1 MENKEFAFQGK
12 SINGILMLVINLL
25 VFLTGIGMF
34 VLTCLSEETWQ
45 ACVCGISSA
54 VLLILSIICV
64 CGFILVE
71 PGQAR
76 VLLFFGKYRGT
87 FTQPGYYWLN
97 PFISQKK
104 LSLRVR
110 NLDAEPIKVNDK
122 TGNPIMIGMVLVW
135 KLKDTYK
142 AIFEIDTQTMAEGSV
157 GQAGVGASAAQV
169 MNMLGRFVQI
179 QADAAL
185 RQVAGQYA
193 YDDDDEDDNNSKK
206 TLRDGSDEIN
216 KELETRIDER
226 LAMAGIEVVEAR
238 INYLAYAPEI
248 AAVMLRRQQ
257 ASAIISARE
266 KIVEGAVSMVK
277 MALQKLSDEEV
288 VELDDDKKAAMV
300 SNLLVVLCGDDTAQ
314 PVVNTGTL
322 NH

>member
-1 MENKEFAFQGK
+1 MENKEFTYQGK
-12 SINGILMLVINLL
+12 TLNGILMLVLNIIG
-25 VFLTGIGMF
+25 FLAGVGLFIF
-34 VLTCLSEETWQ
+34 
-45 ACVCGISSA
+45 ACVSQEGWLANVCG
-54 VLLILSIICV
+54 VCGVLLLILSIICV

-87 FTQPGYYWLN
+87 FTEPGYYWLN

-142 AIFEIDTQTMAEGSV
+142 AIFEIDTQTMAEGST
-157 GQAGVGASAAQV
+157 GQAGIGASAAQI

-193 YDDDDEDDNNSKK
+193 YDDDELKQILNDIGRDNNNKIQRYK
-206 TLRDGSDEIN
+206 GLGEMDADQLWETTMDPDHRILKQVMIDGENS
-216 KELETRIDER
+216 
-226 LAMAGIEVVEAR
+226 
-238 INYLAYAPEI
+238 
-248 AAVMLRRQQ
+248 
-257 ASAIISARE
+257 S
-266 KIVEGAVSMVK
+266 
-277 MALQKLSDEEV
+277 
-288 VELDDDKKAAMV
+288 ELDVTFTTLMGDKVEPRKEFIEANAKYV
-300 SNLLVVLCGDDTAQ
+300 TNLDI
-314 PVVNTGTL
+314 
-322 NH
+322 

>member
-12 SINGILMLVINLL
+12 TINGILMLVINLL

-54 VLLILSIICV
+54 VLLILSIICI

-193 YDDDDEDDNNSKK
+193 YDEDEDDNSSKK

-216 KELETRIDER
+216 KELEARIDER

-248 AAVMLRRQQ
+248 ATVMLRRQQ

>member
-12 SINGILMLVINLL
+12 TINGILMLVINLL

-54 VLLILSIICV
+54 VLLILSIICI

-193 YDDDDEDDNNSKK
+193 YDEDEDDNSSKK

-216 KELETRIDER
+216 KELEARIDER

>member
-12 SINGILMLVINLL
+12 TINGILMLVINLL

-54 VLLILSIICV
+54 VLFILSIICI

-193 YDDDDEDDNNSKK
+193 YDDDEDDNSSKK

>member
-12 SINGILMLVINLL
+12 TINGILMLVINLL

-34 VLTCLSEETWQ
+34 VLACLSEETWQ

-54 VLLILSIICV
+54 VLLIQSIICV

-193 YDDDDEDDNNSKK
+193 YDDDEDDNSSKK

-216 KELETRIDER
+216 KELEARIDER

>member
-1 MENKEFAFQGK
+1 MENKEFAFQSK
-12 SINGILMLVINLL
+12 TINGILMLVINLL

-193 YDDDDEDDNNSKK
+193 YDDDEDDNSSKK

>member
-1 MENKEFAFQGK
+1 M
-12 SINGILMLVINLL
+12 
-25 VFLTGIGMF
+25 
-34 VLTCLSEETWQ
+34 
-45 ACVCGISSA
+45 
-54 VLLILSIICV
+54 
-64 CGFILVE
+64 
-71 PGQAR
+71 
-76 VLLFFGKYRGT
+76 LLFFGKYRGT
-87 FTQPGYYWLN
+87 FTEPGYYWLN

-142 AIFEIDTQTMAEGSV
+142 AIFEIDTQTMAEGST
-157 GQAGVGASAAQV
+157 GQAGIGASAAQI

-193 YDDDDEDDNNSKK
+193 YDDDEGEKSNQI

-216 KELETRIDER
+216 KELEARIDER

-277 MALQKLSDEEV
+277 MALQKLSDEDV

>member
-12 SINGILMLVINLL
+12 TINGILMLVINLL

-193 YDDDDEDDNNSKK
+193 YDEDEDDNSSKK

>member
-1 MENKEFAFQGK
+1 MENKEFTYQGK
-12 SINGILMLVINLL
+12 TLNGILMLVLNIIG
-25 VFLTGIGMF
+25 FLAGVGLFIF
-34 VLTCLSEETWQ
+34 
-45 ACVCGISSA
+45 ACVSQEGWLANVCG
-54 VLLILSIICV
+54 VCGVLLLILSIICV

-87 FTQPGYYWLN
+87 FTEPGYYWLN

-142 AIFEIDTQTMAEGSV
+142 AIFEIDTQTMAEGST
-157 GQAGVGASAAQV
+157 GQAGIGASAAQI

-193 YDDDDEDDNNSKK
+193 YDDDESGKSNQI

-216 KELETRIDER
+216 KEL
-226 LAMAGIEVVEAR
+226 EAR

-277 MALQKLSDEEV
+277 MALQKLSDEDV

>member
-12 SINGILMLVINLL
+12 TINGILMLVINLL

-34 VLTCLSEETWQ
+34 VLACLSEETWQ

-54 VLLILSIICV
+54 VLFILSIICI

-193 YDDDDEDDNNSKK
+193 YDEDEDDNCSKK

-216 KELETRIDER
+216 KELEARIDER

>member
-12 SINGILMLVINLL
+12 TINGILMLVINLL

-54 VLLILSIICV
+54 VLLILSIICI

-193 YDDDDEDDNNSKK
+193 YDDDEDDNSSKK

-216 KELETRIDER
+216 KEL
-226 LAMAGIEVVEAR
+226 EAR

>member
-1 MENKEFAFQGK
+1 MENKEFTYQGK
-12 SINGILMLVINLL
+12 TLNGILMLVLNIIG
-25 VFLTGIGMF
+25 FLAGVGLFIF
-34 VLTCLSEETWQ
+34 
-45 ACVCGISSA
+45 ACVSQEGWLANVCG
-54 VLLILSIICV
+54 VCGVLLLILSIICV

-87 FTQPGYYWLN
+87 FTEPGYYWLN

-142 AIFEIDTQTMAEGSV
+142 AIFEIDTQTMAEGST
-157 GQAGVGASAAQV
+157 GQAGIGASAAQI

-193 YDDDDEDDNNSKK
+193 YDDDEGGKSNQI

-216 KELETRIDER
+216 KELEKTVHIRADIALAETELFRCRI
-226 LAMAGIEVVEAR
+226 
-238 INYLAYAPEI
+238 
-248 AAVMLRRQQ
+248 
-257 ASAIISARE
+257 
-266 KIVEGAVSMVK
+266 AVSSGKNRIAGFFRCEFMPGVYVYEYKMVCIGGIDK
-277 MALQKLSDEEV
+277 VLPFDVAMDHRRVKRMKLSNDR
-288 VELDDDKKAAMV
+288 AA
-300 SNLLVVLCGDDTAQ
+300 LGQ
-314 PVVNTGTL
+314 KGQ
-322 NH
+322 

>member
-12 SINGILMLVINLL
+12 TINGILMLVINLL

-34 VLTCLSEETWQ
+34 VLACLSEETWQ

-54 VLLILSIICV
+54 VLLILSIICI

-193 YDDDDEDDNNSKK
+193 YDEDEDDNCSKK

-216 KELETRIDER
+216 KELEARIDER